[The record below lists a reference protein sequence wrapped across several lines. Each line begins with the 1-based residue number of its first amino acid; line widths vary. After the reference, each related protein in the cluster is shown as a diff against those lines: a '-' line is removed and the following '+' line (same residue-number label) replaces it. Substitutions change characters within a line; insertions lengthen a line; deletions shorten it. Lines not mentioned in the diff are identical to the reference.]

1 MSEIQKNIDANQP
14 NTDIPSSLSMG
25 IMMSSRKEK
34 TFGMAMLE
42 KVSTE
47 QIPMFLKHIEKV
59 QGSDHVDRRLTII
72 LSFFALLLV
81 LSFFTLIVVFL
92 KDTALTKEIVI
103 GLLSF
108 IGGGGLGFGI
118 GKMQKK
124 D

>member
-1 MSEIQKNIDANQP
+1 MSTVQTKDSAQETNDK
-14 NTDIPSSLSMG
+14 IPSAFSMG
-25 IMMSSRKEK
+25 VMMSSRKEK

-47 QIPMFLKHIEKV
+47 QMPMFLKHIEKV
-59 QGSDHVDRRLTII
+59 QGSDHTDRRLII
-72 LSFFALLLV
+72 TLSFVALLFILA
-81 LSFFTLIVVFL
+81 FFTFIVFFL
-92 KDTALTKEIVI
+92 KDASLTKEIVI